1 MEAWNQAWNS
11 EEGRQDWVTP
21 DPFVVE
27 QLPLL
32 QGTGA
37 PRVLDLG
44 FGVGRHALLFAQAG
58 FTVYG
63 IDMSENGLA
72 YAQAW
77 AERTG
82 VTLQLTNGDMSTL
95 PYADQFFDVIV
106 TWNVIYH
113 GTSAVVKQTIQE
125 LERVL
130 KPGGHLV
137 CTLLSTRHNRYG
149 RGQEIEPNI
158 FVIPGAG
165 EASHPHHYFDEAT
178 ARRYLA
184 NFEILRCEDA
194 EQYGAGKYH
203 WQILGRYKA

>member
-1 MEAWNQAWNS
+1 MEAWNQAWQS

-32 QGTGA
+32 QKAGA
-37 PRVLDLG
+37 QRVLDLG
-44 FGVGRHALLFAQAG
+44 FGVGRHALLFAKAG

-77 AERTG
+77 AERMG
-82 VTLQLTNGDMSTL
+82 VTLQLTNGDMRTL
-95 PYADQFFDVIV
+95 PYADQFFDVVV

-113 GTSAVVKQTIQE
+113 GTSAVVKQTIQG

-158 FVIPGAG
+158 FVIPSAG
-165 EASHPHHYFDEAT
+165 EASHPHHYFDEVT

-184 NFEILRCEDA
+184 NFEILRCEDV

-203 WQILGRYKA
+203 WQILGRYK

>member
-11 EEGRQDWVTP
+11 EEGRQGWVTP

-32 QGTGA
+32 HAAGA
-37 PRVLDLG
+37 QRVLDLG

-58 FTVYG
+58 FSVYG

-77 AERTG
+77 AERAG
-82 VTLQLTNGDMSTL
+82 VTVQLTNGDMSTL
-95 PYADQFFDVIV
+95 PYDDAFIDVVV

-113 GTSAVVKQTIQE
+113 GTAAEVKATICE

-137 CTLLSTRHNRYG
+137 CTLLSTRHRRYG
-149 RGQEIEPNI
+149 RGQEIEPHV
-158 FVIPGAG
+158 FVIPGEG
-165 EASHPHHYFDEAT
+165 EASYPHHYFDEALVYS
-178 ARRYLA
+178 YLA
-184 NFEILRCEDA
+184 NFAIARCEDV

-203 WQILGRYKA
+203 WQILGRKK

>member
-27 QLPLL
+27 QVSLL
-32 QGTGA
+32 QAAGA
-37 PRVLDLG
+37 QRVLDLG

-77 AERTG
+77 ADRVG
-82 VTLQLTNGDMSTL
+82 VAVQLTNGDMSTL
-95 PYADQFFDVIV
+95 PYDDAFFDAIV

-113 GTSAVVKQTIQE
+113 GTAAVVQETIRE

-130 KPGGHLV
+130 KPGGYLI
-137 CTLLSTRHNRYG
+137 CTLLSTRHQRYG
-149 RGQEIEPNI
+149 RGQAIEPHV
-158 FVIPGAG
+158 FVIPDEG
-165 EASHPHHYFDEAT
+165 EASHPHHYFDEPLVQ
-178 ARRYLA
+178 RYLEH
-184 NFEILRCEDA
+184 FEILRCEDIA
-194 EQYGAGKYH
+194 QYGADKYH
-203 WQILGRYKA
+203 WQILARKK